1 MSNRLADETSPYLQ
15 QHAHNPVDWYP
26 WGPEALARA
35 RVEDRPILLSI
46 GYAACHWCHVMER
59 ESFEDP
65 AIAAMMND
73 RFVNIK
79 VDREER
85 PDLDSIYMRAVQAL
99 SGQGGWPMTVFL
111 TPDLKPF
118 HGGTY
123 FPPEDRGAMPG
134 LPRVLA
140 AVSDAYRDRRG
151 QVTETAERLGA
162 QLRQDPTSGGPGSP
176 LSPVLLDEAFAALSS
191 GLDGTNGG
199 FGGAPKFPQPSAIE
213 YLLRHAHRT
222 GDPSATAMASLTLDR
237 MARGGIYDQ
246 LGGGFHRYATD
257 PEWLVPHFE
266 KMLYDNAL
274 LVRLYLHGYQAT
286 GRAVFRR
293 VAVETVDYV
302 LRDLRDPAGG
312 FYTSRDADSEGREGL
327 FYIWSQAEVTDL
339 LGPDDGALF
348 SRLYGITPQDGF
360 EGRSILHL
368 PEAAE
373 DVAAALGMP
382 LDELEARVARGSA
395 LLLAARDDRAP
406 PARDDKVLTAW
417 NGLMLGALAEA
428 AAVLGRPD
436 YLRAAEANAAFL
448 LHSLREDGRLLRTWR
463 DGRAK
468 LKGYLEDHAFLIDG
482 LIALYE
488 TSFDL
493 RWLQEARALA
503 DTMLDLFWDPSSE
516 GFFDTGTDH
525 EELLTRPRD
534 VTDGAMPSGAS
545 AATLALLRL
554 GALTGVSRYR
564 APAIAALE
572 GIAPLLGRHA
582 IGLGHWLCALDFAL
596 SSPKEV
602 VIVGGRGE
610 PDTAALLSAL
620 HGAYLP
626 NKVVAGLESEDD
638 PAAEDLALLEGR
650 HRVGGR
656 ATAYVCQNFACR
668 MPVTEAEALLSQL
681 AGEDAGALGGGLVL
695 LS

>member
-1 MSNRLADETSPYLQ
+1 MPNRLADETSPYLQ

-35 RVEDRPILLSI
+35 RAEDRPILLSI

-65 AIAAMMND
+65 TIAAMMND

-85 PDLDSIYMRAVQAL
+85 PDLDSIYMDAVQAL

-118 HGGTY
+118 YGGTY
-123 FPPEDRGAMPG
+123 FPPEDRGGMPG
-134 LPRVLA
+134 LPRVLG
-140 AVSDAYRDRRG
+140 AVSEAYGDRRD
-151 QVTETAERLGA
+151 QVTEMAERLAGH
-162 QLRQDPTSGGPGSP
+162 LRQSPVAGSRGAP
-176 LSPVLLDEAFAALSS
+176 LSPNLLDEAFAALSS
-191 GLDGTNGG
+191 GFDTVNGG
-199 FGGAPKFPQPSAIE
+199 FGGAPKFPQPSAVE

-222 GDPSATAMASLTLDR
+222 SDPSATAMAELALDR

-246 LGGGFHRYATD
+246 LGGGFHRYTTD
-257 PEWLVPHFE
+257 AEWLVPHFE

-274 LVRLYLHGYQAT
+274 LIRLYLHGYQAT
-286 GRAVFRR
+286 GRPLFRR
-293 VAVETVDYV
+293 VVVETADYV

-312 FYTSRDADSEGREGL
+312 FYTSRDADSEGHEGL
-327 FYIWSQAEVTDL
+327 FYVWDQAEVTDL
-339 LGPDDGALF
+339 LGPDDWALF
-348 SRLYGITPQDGF
+348 SRYHGVTPQGSF
-360 EGRSILHL
+360 EGRSILHV
-368 PEAAE
+368 PEEPEGA
-373 DVAAALGMP
+373 AAALGIP
-382 LDELEARVARGSA
+382 LPELEERVARSRVR
-395 LLLAARDDRAP
+395 LLETRERRVP
-406 PARDDKVLTAW
+406 PARDEKVLTAW

-428 AAVLGRPD
+428 AAVLGRDD
-436 YLRAAEANAAFL
+436 YLRAAEANATFL
-448 LHSLREDGRLLRTWR
+448 LGALRDDGRLLRTWR

-468 LKGYLEDHAFLIDG
+468 LKGYLEDHAFLVDG
-482 LIALYE
+482 LVALYE
-488 TSFDL
+488 ATFDP
-493 RWLQEARALA
+493 RWLREARALA
-503 DTMLDLFWDPSSE
+503 DTMLDLFWDPSSA
-516 GFFDTGTDH
+516 GFFDTGADH
-525 EELLTRPRD
+525 EELVTRPRD
-534 VTDGAMPSGAS
+534 FTDGAMPSGSS

-554 GALTGVSRYR
+554 GALTGVPRYR
-564 APAIAALE
+564 EHAITALE

-582 IGLGHWLCALDFAL
+582 LGLGHWLCALDFAL
-596 SSPKEV
+596 SSPREV

-656 ATAYVCQNFACR
+656 ATAYVCQNFACQ
-668 MPVTEAEALLSQL
+668 MPVTEADALLAQL
-681 AGEDAGALGGGLVL
+681 AGEDVGASGGGLVL